1 MRKILGKGF
10 LAEYTKGLQEIKDAE
25 KAKEQPSFTFID
37 QRKNNYTYTTKKMVD
52 RLKADIQDKVEWKHF
67 ESYQG
72 QMNDGKR
79 FTVQEL
85 KEMGGRFH
93 NPSIKNQIMQY
104 GLKTAIEDI
113 KNQHQIKNLIKDNL
127 MKHLAGEA

>member
-1 MRKILGKGF
+1 
-10 LAEYTKGLQEIKDAE
+10 
-25 KAKEQPSFTFID
+25 
-37 QRKNNYTYTTKKMVD
+37 MVD

-67 ESYQG
+67 DSYKEE
-72 QMNDGKR
+72 MNAGKR

-93 NPSIKNQIMQY
+93 NSSIKNQIMQY

-113 KNQHQIKNLIKDNL
+113 KNQHQIKSLVKDHL
-127 MKHLAGEA
+127 FKHLAGG